1 MINNAVQRLTVT
13 NEGCTVVTS
22 VGSGVQ
28 NTAQNEEDSGELDA
42 SSVRFSQVAG
52 VEVSATRVIVSTN
65 RGFVDIGAATRFLTQ
80 IHGSDFTDKRG
91 GVTNL
96 GITSTRG
103 TQFHTMR
110 GSMVSMD
117 AEL

>member
-1 MINNAVQRLTVT
+1 MTMMTEMR
-13 NEGCTVVTS
+13 
-22 VGSGVQ
+22 
-28 NTAQNEEDSGELDA
+28 
-42 SSVRFSQVAG
+42 
-52 VEVSATRVIVSTN
+52 SAPTIGAFDTTN